1 MKTIA
6 LIMGKETIAC
16 TNGIAKKAE
25 NIMKAITT
33 YIKHLGNR
41 TPKIMKF
48 LVFRLLL
55 PLAARRNKLENGQNT
70 LQNPGVNAKN

>member
-25 NIMKAITT
+25 YHESSTT
-33 YIKHLGNR
+33 LY
-41 TPKIMKF
+41 
-48 LVFRLLL
+48 
-55 PLAARRNKLENGQNT
+55 
-70 LQNPGVNAKN
+70 

>member
-25 NIMKAITT
+25 NIMKAALHT
-33 YIKHLGNR
+33 YIKHLGGR
-41 TPKIMKF
+41 TIY
-48 LVFRLLL
+48 R
-55 PLAARRNKLENGQNT
+55 KL
-70 LQNPGVNAKN
+70 